1 MAEERYFL
9 DWLIEPL
16 AGIIE
21 ALTGM
26 EHETAVMWTKGFTY
40 LVLLVL
46 AIAIGWKTYRWIFP
60 KKKE

>member
-26 EHETAVMWTKGFTY
+26 EHEKAVMWTKGFTY
-40 LVLLVL
+40 LGLMGL
-46 AIAIGWKTYRWIFP
+46 AVAIGWRIYR
-60 KKKE
+60 